1 MQSLLSHA
9 SSFSLDLC
17 QGKSVA
23 AANLANWA
31 INCVKYH
38 KIYVKVAPLMAK
50 VKEATDTKNTA
61 EASLAIVLQKAGGGG
76 PGERGGVASD
86 GASPVLVTTAGQLPG
101 PWSGCRHRGRVSE
114 AGGEAEWCS
123 VRDTWARFASVF
135 SMWSLKS
142 RMQHVLQCSS
152 TSPCS

>member
-1 MQSLLSHA
+1 MYFTDDHGFKLMPP
-9 SSFSLDLC
+9 

-61 EASLAIVLQKAGGGG
+61 EASLAIVLAKAMVL
-76 PGERGGVASD
+76 RGN
-86 GASPVLVTTAGQLPG
+86 PQ
-101 PWSGCRHRGRVSE
+101 
-114 AGGEAEWCS
+114 
-123 VRDTWARFASVF
+123 
-135 SMWSLKS
+135 
-142 RMQHVLQCSS
+142 
-152 TSPCS
+152 

>member
-76 PGERGGVASD
+76 PGKGGGWLLTVHRLCLLRQPASFLDPGQVAD
-86 GASPVLVTTAGQLPG
+86 IEAECQRLEEKLNGA
-101 PWSGCRHRGRVSE
+101 VSE
-114 AGGEAEWCS
+114 TLGLGLH
-123 VRDTWARFASVF
+123 RF
-135 SMWSLKS
+135 
-142 RMQHVLQCSS
+142 
-152 TSPCS
+152 SPCGR